1 MNGHW
6 ENEQRLVERWLPSE
20 IDFKY
25 WLVDYATKLEA
36 ERDETAKALEKLAG
50 ACHQADVNGE
60 LSEFVSGELVISAL
74 TLVAKIKN
82 ELVAV
87 SVELGEEN
95 GERDH
100 V

>member
-1 MNGHW
+1 
-6 ENEQRLVERWLPSE
+6 
-20 IDFKY
+20 
-25 WLVDYATKLEA
+25 
-36 ERDETAKALEKLAG
+36 
-50 ACHQADVNGE
+50 VNGE